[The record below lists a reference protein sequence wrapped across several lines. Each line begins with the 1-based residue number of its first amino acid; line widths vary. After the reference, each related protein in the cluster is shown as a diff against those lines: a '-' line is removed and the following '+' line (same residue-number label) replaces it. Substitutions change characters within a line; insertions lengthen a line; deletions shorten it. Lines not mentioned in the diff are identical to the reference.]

1 LALKTID
8 QNPSITDTVVFDI
21 LTPDANGCF
30 GANPYMVNNV
40 ILYYVQRDFALGNPT
55 EYEKVAYDKTQ
66 EAAVDNAIAVAC
78 QTPTPDNIALAKQ
91 AQLQAESHATV
102 SPVYFNEAL
111 TVDVVGNP
119 AYPAW
124 LSTDIG
130 NAFITNIPTDDQ
142 GNPQYGHFQFTW
154 EPLGMRE
161 GDYFICWTW
170 TLLPA
175 GDSLSAHTPFTL
187 KGDTQQ
193 TTSIPTHQTDPI
205 KYPTLL
211 DRYLPEMFKMTL
223 CPGDLSTQVLHQF
236 NLAVAQGFTD
246 LENLYNQIVDLLD
259 ANALAEAFLPL
270 LARLFNLKLK
280 SHDPTRWRR
289 QIKTAIPLFK
299 AKGTVPAMEE
309 AFQQAGMNMTK
320 LTRMWQVVSFYTWQD
335 QFDYLGSNDFILSHT
350 ALPSDTTN
358 FALSIRHAEDTG
370 YTATS
375 YTNVSFTTDGGITTM
390 TWTGPALQPGDS
402 LLVLYL
408 INPVPDANSQL
419 IENYIRTLPLADQR
433 DERDQGYPL
442 KNWNVR
448 MIEEDDPMFG
458 VVIPN
463 RYPYQEA
470 LVFGKIRT
478 EFPYSENTYLM
489 DEYNGSL
496 RDSLEP
502 CDIDKDFL
510 DPCGQ
515 CQGSKFS
522 IDLEIQDLSN
532 DRLVEAQDI
541 IRDFSPFHAVLHS
554 INFSGGVDE
563 FMQPP
568 VETIECLVQYTG
580 REEVVAGG
588 AQYIFSRAM
597 FGGFD
602 VAQIK
607 RNVLANAVLVVNN
620 AGGTAYNDNIV
631 IACPQVNFSEIGMN
645 LEGSNVLE
653 ILAPSPLAGKY
664 VLSAPNNNYA
674 DIAPTPPTN
683 LTQPVSH
690 APFTFRLSNNVY
702 TNTTATITQD
712 NYVELKDANVSFAAL
727 GVVSEWD
734 IGQGHLGGPWQIKI
748 PAYSATPYVIHQVLP
763 DGGLVLKYATSLP
776 TSNASN
782 LTYQLLTDQNV
793 VMANSTTG
801 SIVVTKRALVDISSD
816 PLMNDLST
824 ITEPGEWMLDSTGSQ
839 YQIADLVTT
848 ASGSVMLTQKFHI
861 WGWTLGNVGSRTI
874 HIYNRLVDNQVGYLG
889 YIGQEL
895 HAGTNLETSLGIN
908 NGANPPAVTLE
919 DSHFKENFLVVI
931 GSDYYSIAAI
941 NGAQLTLI
949 GTQYDWKTLAAG
961 GTPVTFNVYRY
972 IRQPY
977 TIQGMKFDQIDR
989 RGKEII
995 TNDLDQTQ
1003 VLAAAPPE
1011 FLFAQMNKPATEVVE
1026 PVEQSESIKYT
1037 IEYADGTK
1045 EKGEI

>member
-1 LALKTID
+1 MALKTID
-8 QNPSITDTVVFDI
+8 QNPAITDTVLFDI
-21 LTPDANGCF
+21 LTPDAKGCF
-30 GANPYMVNNV
+30 FANPYMVNNV
-40 ILYYVQRDFALGNPT
+40 IIYYVQRDFALGNPT
-55 EYEKVAYDKTQ
+55 EYDKVTYDKTQ
-66 EAAVDNAIAVAC
+66 EAAVEDAIAVVC
-78 QTPTPDNIALAKQ
+78 QSPTPDNIALAQQ
-91 AQLQAESHATV
+91 AQLLAASHATV

-111 TVDVVGNP
+111 PVNVVGNTD
-119 AYPAW
+119 YPAW
-124 LSTDIG
+124 LSTDTG
-130 NAFITNIPTDDQ
+130 NAFITNIPTDAQ

-170 TLLPA
+170 TPLPA

-193 TTSIPTHQTDPI
+193 TTSIPTHQTDPR

-223 CPGDLSTQVLHQF
+223 CPGDLTAPVLNQF

-259 ANALAEAFLPL
+259 ANAVAEAFLPL

-289 QIKTAIPLFK
+289 QIKRAIPLFK

-320 LTRMWQVVSFYTWQD
+320 LTRMWQVVSAYTWQD
-335 QFDYLGSNDFILSHT
+335 QFDYVGSNDFILSHMAVPT
-350 ALPSDTTN
+350 DTTN
-358 FALSIRHAEDTG
+358 FALSIRHAADTS
-370 YTATS
+370 YSPTS
-375 YTNVSFTTDGGITTM
+375 YTNVSFTTDGGVTTM
-390 TWTGPALQPGDS
+390 TWTGPALQDGDS

-408 INPVPDANSQL
+408 VTPVPDHNSQL

-433 DERDQGYPL
+433 DEREQAYPL

-448 MIEEDDPMFG
+448 MMEEDDPMFG

-463 RYPYQEA
+463 RHPYHDL

-496 RDSLEP
+496 RDSLDP
-502 CDIDKDFL
+502 CDIDKDFV
-510 DPCGQ
+510 DPCGA

-563 FMQPP
+563 YMQPP

-588 AQYIFSRAM
+588 AQYVFSRAM

-607 RNVLANAVLVVNN
+607 RNVLANAILVVNN
-620 AGGTAYNDNIV
+620 ASATAYNDNVV

-645 LEGSNVLE
+645 VEGSNVLE

-664 VLSAPNNNYA
+664 VLSSPNNNYA
-674 DIAPTPPTN
+674 ILTPVPP
-683 LTQPVSH
+683 QPVSH

-702 TNTTATITQD
+702 TNTTASITQD
-712 NYVELKDANVSFAAL
+712 NYVELTDPNVSFSTL
-727 GVVSEWD
+727 GVVSDWD
-734 IGQGHLGGPWQIKI
+734 INQGHLGGPWKVLI
-748 PAYSATPYVIHQVLP
+748 PAYSTTPYTIHQVLP
-763 DGGLVLKYATSLP
+763 DGGLVLNYAPNMPS
-776 TSNASN
+776 SNALN
-782 LTYQLLTDQNV
+782 ITYQLLTDTNV

-801 SIVVTKRALVDISSD
+801 NLGVSKRALVDISSD
-816 PLMNDLST
+816 PLMNDLAT
-824 ITEPGEWMLDSTGSQ
+824 ITEPGQWMLDSTGTQ
-839 YQIADLVTT
+839 YQIADLIASTT
-848 ASGSVMLTQKFHI
+848 GSATLRQKFHI
-861 WGWTLGNVGSRTI
+861 WGWSIGNVGSRTI
-874 HIYNRLVDNQVGYLG
+874 HIYNRLVDNQVGYLS

-895 HAGTNLETSLGIN
+895 QAATNLETSLGIN
-908 NGANPPAVTLE
+908 NGANPPAVPLE

-931 GSDYYSIAAI
+931 GADYYSIAAI
-941 NGAQLTLI
+941 DGAHLTLV

-961 GTPVTFNVYRY
+961 GTPVTYNVYRY
-972 IRQPY
+972 VRQPY

-995 TNDLDQTQ
+995 TNDIDEAQ
-1003 VLAAAPPE
+1003 VLGAAPPE
-1011 FLFAQMNKPATEVVE
+1011 FLFAQLNKPANEVVE
-1026 PVEQSESIKYT
+1026 PVEQSESIKFT